1 VVRIPPL
8 EWAKRWR
15 KSKNSDSDF
24 ERHEKISKCKRFRL
38 GRSKF
43 LLGEGKKPVFYAMQW
58 DPKFESWKILKRH
71 STENA
76 AKQTCHKAR

>member
-1 VVRIPPL
+1 MAHKPPL
-8 EWAKRWR
+8 EWPKRWR

-24 ERHEKISKCKRFRL
+24 ERHEKISKCKRFKL
-38 GRSKF
+38 GRSKTIF
-43 LLGEGKKPVFYAMQW
+43 QTDPKTTFYAMQL
-58 DPKFESWKILKRH
+58 DSQYVVVLNRH